1 MLVPSKAMKY
11 SKEPAS
17 EMGRRLKLT
26 LIMKTSST
34 TIYSAAKTVFK
45 SVKKIKIAKPL
56 GSMVVKV
63 KKTLN
68 GALPG
73 TTKMSKVTRQAFLML
88 IYLVLLKQ
96 VILK

>member
-1 MLVPSKAMKY
+1 
-11 SKEPAS
+11 
-17 EMGRRLKLT
+17 
-26 LIMKTSST
+26 MKTSST
-34 TIYSAAKTVFK
+34 TIYSAVKTVNK
-45 SVKKIKIAKPL
+45 SVMKIKIAKPL

-88 IYLVLLKQ
+88 IYPVLLKQ
-96 VILK
+96 VILKSNYILQKQQTIMVN